1 MNCVG
6 IDIGGANIKFANA
19 AGRVHSVAFPLW
31 KRPRELSQVL
41 RETLQAR
48 FAGADTLL
56 AVMTG
61 ELADCYETREHGVRE
76 IAQALQQAA
85 NGRRPAWFGL
95 DQRWHG
101 TGDLHDR
108 PALFA
113 ASNWLAL
120 ARAVA
125 QALDEPDAL
134 LLDIGSS
141 TTDIVPIRQGVP
153 TPSGVTDTQRLL
165 HRELVYLGVQRTPL
179 CAVIREAPYRD
190 AVVPVASEWFST
202 TLDAFLILCRLAE
215 GTGEEHT
222 ADGRP
227 ATREAARQRLARTVL
242 AIGEDEFSARDA
254 TRLAEHVERQIVER
268 ITTALEHVAR
278 SREIPLA
285 HIVVGGGGAFVA
297 EQVLGRL
304 GIERPLATTS
314 QLLGAATHNCDTALA
329 LVRLWQS
336 GSPEK
341 PPDEHK

>member
-1 MNCVG
+1 MNCIG
-6 IDIGGANIKFANA
+6 IDIGGANIKFANV

-31 KRPRELSQVL
+31 KRPRELSRVL
-41 RETLQAR
+41 RETLHAR
-48 FAGADTLL
+48 FAGADTVL

-76 IAQALQQAA
+76 IARALQQAA
-85 NGRRPAWFGL
+85 NGRRLAWFGL
-95 DQRWHG
+95 DQRWHA

-125 QALDEPDAL
+125 HALDEPDAL
-134 LLDIGSS
+134 LLDVGSS
-141 TTDIVPIRQGVP
+141 TTDIVPIRQGMP
-153 TPSGVTDTQRLL
+153 APHGITDTQRLL

-190 AVVPVASEWFST
+190 AAVPVASEWFST
-202 TLDAFLILCRLAE
+202 TLDAFLTLGRLPE
-215 GTGEEHT
+215 GTGAEHT

-227 ATREAARQRLARTVL
+227 ASREAARQRLARTVL
-242 AIGEDEFSARDA
+242 AIGEGEFSAHDA
-254 TRLAEHVERQIVER
+254 TRLAEHVERRIVER
-268 ITTALEHVAR
+268 ITTAVEQVAR
-278 SREIPLA
+278 SRDLPLT

-304 GIERPLATTS
+304 GVKRSLATTS